1 MKLRVTVRDLEPVD
15 LGDLDWS
22 GGAEHLRAVSEALQA
37 AYAGEVALVVA
48 ALGNGRLVGLG
59 GVDFRP
65 EVHAGRIWL
74 LAVHETLQ
82 SLGIGR
88 RLVLALEDRIVA
100 AGRDTAR
107 LLVEHDNPR
116 ARSLY
121 VRLGYREV
129 GSVLDGWPVAGG
141 RRFVTVSTVMER
153 ALAAGSDRFDLKNRP
168 PSA

>member
-1 MKLRVTVRDLEPVD
+1 MKLRVTVRDLEPTD

-48 ALGNGRLVGLG
+48 TLKNGRLVGLG
-59 GVDFRP
+59 AVDFRGSDN
-65 EVHAGRIWL
+65 AGRIWMV
-74 LAVHETLQ
+74 AVHETVQ
-82 SLGIGR
+82 SLGIGS
-88 RLVLALEDRIVA
+88 RLIRDLEKRTVA
-100 AGRDTAR
+100 AGRSTAR

-121 VRLGYREV
+121 SRRGYREV
-129 GSVLDGWPVAGG
+129 ASVVDGWPVAGG

-153 ALAAGSDRFDLKNRP
+153 ALLPGAGRTDQP
-168 PSA
+168 